1 MNYTNHI
8 KFSDVSLRHKRYKG
22 FSVDHINFELKD
34 SEILMLIGKSGSGKT
49 TLLNSITDKRI
60 VSNGEIIFN
69 DQNLP
74 SLNKHKIRQIAKY
87 IGFLDQIPNLILD
100 DYVFENIIRS
110 IRKPW
115 YYRLLNITPVSTLN
129 KVEEVLKTLDLSD
142 HVNKLIQ
149 NLSGGQKQ
157 RVDIAKIFFQKPK
170 LLLIDEPTTGLDYL
184 NSEIVIREIKKLS
197 EQFKAPVIISI
208 HDLDIVKKFAD
219 KILIIQNN
227 KPILINNSAD
237 LNIDEI
243 RKKYETE

>member
-1 MNYTNHI
+1 MSNTNHI
-8 KFSDVSLRHKRYKG
+8 KFLDVSIKHKRYKG
-22 FSVDHINFELKD
+22 FNVDHINFELKG

-49 TLLNSITDKRI
+49 TLLNSITDKKL
-60 VSNGEIIFN
+60 VSQGEIVFN

-74 SLNKHKIRQIAKY
+74 SLSKHKIRKIAKF

-100 DYVFENIIRS
+100 DYVYENIIRS

-115 YYRLLNITPVSTLN
+115 YYKFFNITPISVLN

-142 HVNKLIQ
+142 HINKLIK

-208 HDLDIVKKFAD
+208 HDLEIVKKFAD
-219 KILIIQNN
+219 KILIIQNK

-243 RKKYETE
+243 RKKYET